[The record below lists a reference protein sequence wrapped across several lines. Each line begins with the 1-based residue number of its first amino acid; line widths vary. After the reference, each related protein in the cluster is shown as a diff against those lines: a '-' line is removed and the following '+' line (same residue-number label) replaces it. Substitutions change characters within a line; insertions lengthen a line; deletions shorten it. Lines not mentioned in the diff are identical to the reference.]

1 MAAPRRIASVMDA
14 LVEVVLASET
24 VAVKGAT
31 GYAIPQEQQA
41 WGPRAT
47 GCQD

>member
-1 MAAPRRIASVMDA
+1 MAAPRKIASVMGA

-31 GYAIPQEQQA
+31 VVRRPERHLV
-41 WGPRAT
+41 WGT
-47 GCQD
+47 